1 MTTTVDAAN
10 ADHRVRG
17 VVLMICAMLFIPGID
32 AIAKLLADRV
42 PAVQISWSR
51 FFFQTLYIAPI
62 ILLTIGPAAMRAK
75 NPPVVILR
83 GVLIAAATLFFFTSL
98 RYLPLAE
105 AIAIFFVEPL
115 LLTVLSA
122 IFLRERIGWRRIL
135 AVIVGLGGAQLIIQ
149 PSFAEVGWPALLP
162 LGAAATFA
170 VYLLLTK
177 TLAASER
184 PLTLHLWAGIAG
196 TAALGIA
203 MGVGVV
209 TGVESFTPVW
219 PSAGDW
225 LFLALLGAIATAAHF
240 LVVIAFGLAPASLL
254 APFQYLEIVSA
265 TLLGYLIFND
275 FPGPQTWA
283 GIAIIIGAGG
293 FVLWRERVRAE
304 GA

>member
-42 PAVQISWSR
+42 PAAQISWSR

>member
-265 TLLGYLIFND
+265 TLLGYLIFSD

>member
-83 GVLIAAATLFFFTSL
+83 GELIAAATLFFFTSL

>member
-1 MTTTVDAAN
+1 VDAAN

>member
-1 MTTTVDAAN
+1 M
-10 ADHRVRG
+10 
-17 VVLMICAMLFIPGID
+17 
-32 AIAKLLADRV
+32 

>member
-196 TAALGIA
+196 TGALGIA

>member
-304 GA
+304 GS